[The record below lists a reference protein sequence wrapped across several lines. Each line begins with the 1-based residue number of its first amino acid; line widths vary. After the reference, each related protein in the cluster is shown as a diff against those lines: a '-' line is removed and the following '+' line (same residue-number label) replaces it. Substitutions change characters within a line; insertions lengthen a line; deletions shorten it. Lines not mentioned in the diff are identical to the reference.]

1 MMIEIKEEKQ
11 EFKIEEIKLDIKK
24 TVDKFKSVNRNI
36 EPEFAKSLI
45 TKYDGTVLG
54 RFQSLKQIWNWY
66 WWGWDKTYKWIHIS
80 ERVLCGESENIDI

>member
-24 TVDKFKSVNRNI
+24 TVDKFKSVNRII

-54 RFQSLKQIWNWY
+54 RFQSLKQI
-66 WWGWDKTYKWIHIS
+66 
-80 ERVLCGESENIDI
+80 